1 VVASGDPDRLGSCLG
16 LELGSPN
23 LAEAILDAAPVII
36 VVLDADGRI
45 VHYNPFMERL
55 CGRAIAQTRGR
66 DWFAEFVPA
75 DERER
80 IRAMFD
86 AALDEAPT
94 EANVSRILVGDG
106 ETRLIEWYDR
116 KLLRA
121 DGEVTGIVAVGVD
134 ISERVRVARAQ
145 AEMAE
150 ILRLFD
156 TTLDEIA
163 LVVDETRTQALFASA
178 SLERVLGIPREAVY
192 ADIRAMFERVHPDD
206 RERMLATIGQPVP
219 ETGISYE
226 CRVLRCDGEV
236 RWLVSHLRPLP
247 ADSSLPGGII
257 SVSMDITERHE
268 AEEALR
274 RLTEQL
280 EARVSERT
288 RSLEGERERLQQILD
303 AMAVYVGLLDDRG
316 QIIQLNAKTRSAAA
330 ELGPLIGA
338 AIDAMP
344 GMHYTA
350 ESLLEL
356 RAALVEAQ
364 AGRLARFDLATSTAP
379 GCLRITD
386 TTFSPLFALDG
397 RVTEIVS
404 TGVDVTDRRATERR
418 LRESLAELELKEA
431 RLADAQRIA
440 EVGDWDWDVDADT
453 LLWSDQVYRIFALDP
468 ESVEV
473 SYALFLARVHPDDR
487 AAVEAAVARAGAEQ
501 TRYEIEHRIVRPDGD
516 VRLVR
521 ESGEVSRDHTGRAVR
536 FQGTIQDI
544 TRQKQVEAQ
553 LRASLAE
560 KDALLHEI
568 HHRVKNNLQVVASL
582 LYLRSVDAE
591 PSVCEI
597 LDECRARIRSMVLIH
612 EHLYLSGQLAGI
624 DMHTFLAKLGD
635 ELTRIYAGERRIAV
649 RVEGGG
655 LVLPIERAVPIALIA
670 NELLTNA
677 LKYAYPDP
685 QQWTDPEVRVRV
697 SPEALEIA
705 DDGVGLPAN
714 FEAATTTTLGL
725 RLVQSL
731 VRQLDAQ
738 LEFERGAGTRIRLSF
753 PMSALDEL

>member
-1 VVASGDPDRLGSCLG
+1 MIADADLDRLGSCLG

-23 LAEAILDAAPVII
+23 LAEAILEAAPVII

-45 VHYNPFMERL
+45 VHYNSFMERL

-75 DERER
+75 DEREHT
-80 IRAMFD
+80 RAVFD
-86 AALDEAPT
+86 AALDAGPT
-94 EANVSRILVGDG
+94 EANVNRILVGDG

-116 KLLRA
+116 KLLRD
-121 DGEVTGIVAVGVD
+121 DGEVTGIVAVGID
-134 ISERVRVARAQ
+134 ISERLRAAQAQ

-150 ILRLFD
+150 IL
-156 TTLDEIA
+156 TLVDASVDEIA
-163 LVVDETRTQALFASA
+163 LLLDHTRTRVLFASA
-178 SLERVLGIPREAVY
+178 SLDRVLGIDPKAVC
-192 ADIRAMFERVHPDD
+192 ADLRVMFDRVHPDD
-206 RERMLATIGQPVP
+206 RERMIATIGQPIPAAGV
-219 ETGISYE
+219 SYE
-226 CRVLRCDGEV
+226 CRVLRRDGAV

-288 RSLEGERERLQQILD
+288 RSLESERERLQQILD

-316 QIIQLNAKTRSAAA
+316 QIIQLNAKTRSSTA
-330 ELGPLIGA
+330 ETGPWIGA

-344 GMHYTA
+344 GMHYTP

-364 AGRLARFDLATSTAP
+364 AGRVARFDLAWWTGP

-386 TTFSPLFALDG
+386 TTLSPVFSLG
-397 RVTEIVS
+397 GGVTEIVA
-404 TGVDVTDRRATERR
+404 TGVDVTARRAAERR
-418 LRESLAELELKEA
+418 
-431 RLADAQRIA
+431 
-440 EVGDWDWDVDADT
+440 
-453 LLWSDQVYRIFALDP
+453 
-468 ESVEV
+468 
-473 SYALFLARVHPDDR
+473 
-487 AAVEAAVARAGAEQ
+487 
-501 TRYEIEHRIVRPDGD
+501 
-516 VRLVR
+516 
-521 ESGEVSRDHTGRAVR
+521 
-536 FQGTIQDI
+536 
-544 TRQKQVEAQ
+544 

-560 KDALLHEI
+560 KDALLHEV

-591 PSVCEI
+591 PSVREV

-624 DMHTFLAKLGD
+624 EMHAFLAKLGE
-635 ELTRIYAGERRIAV
+635 ELTRIYAGERRVVIH
-649 RVEGGG
+649 VEGGG
-655 LVLPIERAVPIALIA
+655 LVLAIERAVPVALIA

-685 QQWTDPEVRVRV
+685 ERWTNPEVRVLV
-697 SPEALEIA
+697 SSTAIEIV
-705 DDGVGLPAN
+705 DHGVGLPAKLD
-714 FEAATTTTLGL
+714 ASTASSLGL

-731 VRQLDAQ
+731 ARQLDAQ
-738 LEFERGAGTRIRLSF
+738 LEFERGTGTRIRLVLHA
-753 PMSALDEL
+753 P